1 MTGLVVVCIIILMPD
16 NSSNLSSKLNKFIDY
31 LEFEK
36 KYSPLT
42 LRNYSHYLKRFLDF
56 SVKKEIDK
64 LSDLNVD
71 LIHNYQDELLDLN
84 LSKKTIGFHLIS
96 LRSFLKYLTRTGE
109 NVISVENIE
118 IPKFQSTKLIFL
130 NGPDVERLLNTPDTN
145 TLQGKRDRAI
155 LELFYATGLRISE
168 LTALDRD
175 SFDLTKKEIR
185 SKKKIVFLSSRSLK
199 WLIEYIEKRDD
210 RHKALFTS
218 VKGIATR
225 LSPRSVERML
235 KKYTK
240 IADLPSNI
248 TPKALRHSF
257 ATDLLLAGAELSSVQ
272 KMLGHKNIS
281 TTQIYTHV
289 TNKQLHEIHE
299 QFHGRGK

>member
-1 MTGLVVVCIIILMPD
+1 MPD
-16 NSSNLSSKLNKFIDY
+16 NLSYLSSKVNKFIDY

-42 LRNYSHYLKRFLDF
+42 IRNYSHYLKRFLDF
-56 SVKKEIDK
+56 LIKGKINK
-64 LSDLNVD
+64 LSDLNVCQM
-71 LIHNYQDELLDLN
+71 HNYQDELSRLN

-96 LRSFLKYLTRTGE
+96 VRSFLKYLTKTGE
-109 NVISVENIE
+109 NVISIDKID
-118 IPKFQSTKLIFL
+118 IPKSESTKLIFL
-130 NGPDVERLLNTPDTN
+130 NGPDVERLLNTPDTSS
-145 TLQGKRDRAI
+145 LQGKRDRAI

-175 SFDLTKKEIR
+175 SFDLIKKEIK
-185 SKKKIVFLSSRSLK
+185 SKKKIVFLSSRALK
-199 WLIEYIEKRDD
+199 WLTEYIERREDK
-210 RHKALFTS
+210 HKALFTS
-218 VKGIATR
+218 AKGIVTR

-240 IADLPSNI
+240 IANLPSNI

-257 ATDLLLAGAELSSVQ
+257 ATDLLLAGAELGSVQ

>member
-1 MTGLVVVCIIILMPD
+1 MPD
-16 NSSNLSSKLNKFIDY
+16 NLSYLSSKLNKFIDY

-42 LRNYSHYLKRFLDF
+42 LRNYSHYLKRFLGF
-56 SVKKEIDK
+56 LVKKEIDK

-71 LIHNYQDELLDLN
+71 LIHNYQNELSGLN

-96 LRSFLKYLTRTGE
+96 LRSFLKYLTKTGE
-109 NVISVENIE
+109 NVISIDKID
-118 IPKFQSTKLIFL
+118 IPKFESTKLIFL
-130 NGPDVERLLNTPDTN
+130 NGPDVERLLDTPDTN

-175 SFDLTKKEIR
+175 CFDLTKKEIR
-185 SKKKIVFLSSRSLK
+185 SNKKIVFLSSRALK
-199 WLIEYIEKRDD
+199 WLTEYIERREDK
-210 RHKALFTS
+210 HKALFTS
-218 VKGIATR
+218 AKGIVTR

-240 IADLPSNI
+240 IANLPSNI

-257 ATDLLLAGAELSSVQ
+257 ATDLLLAGAELGSVQ

-281 TTQIYTHV
+281 TTQIYTHI